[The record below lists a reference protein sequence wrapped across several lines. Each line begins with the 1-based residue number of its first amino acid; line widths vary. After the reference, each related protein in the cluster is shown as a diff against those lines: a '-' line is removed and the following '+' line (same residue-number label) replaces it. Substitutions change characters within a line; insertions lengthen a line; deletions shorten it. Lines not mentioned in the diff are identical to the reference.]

1 MSEITTVLWDIGG
14 VLLTNGWDRYSRA
27 RVLKQFGVD
36 EEKFEALHPE
46 ANDAWEKGFI
56 TADEYLRQTVF
67 TETRSFTPAEFLAA
81 MKAESTLLE
90 NTALPVLEELAFS
103 SSIGIGMLNN
113 EAKELNDN
121 RIEKFGLHHY
131 FDVFFSSCYVGLR
144 KPEERIYRLALDVL
158 QVEGDSVVF
167 IDDRENN
174 VEVAKSLG
182 IHAIHYKDKS
192 PDDLRAELLK
202 LGLELGGDQDDDGQ
216 DEE

>member
-27 RVLKQFGVD
+27 RVLEHFGVD
-36 EEKFEALHPE
+36 KDKFEALHPE

-67 TETRSFTPAEFLAA
+67 TETRSFTPAEFLEA
-81 MKAESTLLE
+81 MKAESVVLE

-103 SSIGIGMLNN
+103 SAIGIGMLNN

-121 RIEKFGLHHY
+121 RLEKFGLNNY

-144 KPEERIYRLALDVL
+144 KPEERMYRLALDVL
-158 QVEGDSVVF
+158 QVEADSVAF
-167 IDDRENN
+167 IDDRIKN
-174 VEVAKSLG
+174 VEMARSLG
-182 IHAIHYKDKS
+182 IHAIHYKDKG
-192 PDDLRAELLK
+192 PDQLRAELRA
-202 LGLELGGDQDDDGQ
+202 LGVELGSEQTLEQ